1 MMPLFDLLGPNLSE
15 WVGQFMLTL
24 ARLSFVIML
33 MPGLGDRMI
42 PAQVRLFV
50 LLGLSAAISGIG
62 ITDYELPTNLIDLMV
77 VLTVEVLFSLFLGIG
92 LRVVIWVLSIA
103 GSVIAQSI
111 GLSQFL
117 GVGLEEESQTAT
129 ANLLAMAGAALLFSM
144 NFHVHVITSW
154 IGLYETVPIGGI
166 TWTGQAFL
174 FDSIYSAFAF
184 AIMLSWPFV
193 AMNLLYNICLG
204 FINKA
209 MPQMM
214 VAFVGAPFLVGA
226 GLFLLAV
233 SIGAMLMVWQERVV
247 ELIFWL

>member
-1 MMPLFDLLGPNLSE
+1 MIPLIDLLGPDLST
-15 WVGQFMLTL
+15 WVGQFMLTV
-24 ARLSFVIML
+24 ARLSFVIIL
-33 MPGLGDRMI
+33 MPGIGERVI
-42 PAQVRLFV
+42 PMQVRLYV
-50 LLGLSAAISGIG
+50 LLGLSAAISGMG
-62 ITDYELPTNLIDLMV
+62 ITNYEIPSRAVDLGLIM
-77 VLTVEVLFSLFLGIG
+77 LTELLLGLFLGVG
-92 LRVVIWVLSIA
+92 LRMIIWVLSIA

-117 GVGLEEESQTAT
+117 GVALEDEPQPIT

-144 NFHVHVITSW
+144 DFHVHIITSW
-154 IGLYETVPIGGI
+154 IGLYQSVPIGSLS
-166 TWTGQAFL
+166 WTSQAFI
-174 FDSIYSAFAF
+174 FDTFYSAFAF
-184 AIMLSWPFV
+184 AILLSWPFV

-233 SIGAMLMVWQERVV
+233 SVGALLMVWQDR
-247 ELIFWL
+247 LLQMIYWL

>member
-1 MMPLFDLLGPNLSE
+1 
-15 WVGQFMLTL
+15 
-24 ARLSFVIML
+24 
-33 MPGLGDRMI
+33 MI
-42 PAQVRLFV
+42 PTQVRLFV
-50 LLGLSAAISGIG
+50 LLGLSAAISGLG
-62 ITDYELPTNLIDLMV
+62 ITDYELPTRIVDLGT
-77 VLTVEVLFSLFLGIG
+77 VLVTEVLLSLFLGIG
-92 LRVVIWVLSIA
+92 LRVVIWTLSIA
-103 GSVIAQSI
+103 GAVIAQSI

-117 GVGLEEESQTAT
+117 GVAMEEEAQPVT

-144 NFHVHVITSW
+144 DFHVQVIATW
-154 IGLYETVPIGGI
+154 INLYETVPVGGVSWI
-166 TWTGQAFL
+166 GQAFL

-184 AIMLSWPFV
+184 AILLSWPFV

-233 SIGAMLMVWQERVV
+233 SIGAMLMVWQDQITR
-247 ELIFWL
+247 LIVWL

>member
-1 MMPLFDLLGPNLSE
+1 MIPLIDLLGPDLTD

-33 MPGLGDRMI
+33 MPGIGERMI
-42 PAQVRLFV
+42 PTQVRIYV
-50 LLGLSAAISGIG
+50 LLGLSAAISGLG
-62 ITDYELPTNLIDLMV
+62 INDYELPTRLVDLAI
-77 VLTVEVLFSLFLGIG
+77 VLLTETLLSLFLGVG

-117 GVGLEEESQTAT
+117 GVAMEEEAQTVVS
-129 ANLLAMAGAALLFSM
+129 NMLAMAGAALLFSM
-144 NFHVHVITSW
+144 NFHLYVVTSW
-154 IGLYETVPIGGI
+154 IGLYDSVPIGSMSWVGE
-166 TWTGQAFL
+166 AFL
-174 FDSIYSAFAF
+174 FDSIYSGFAF
-184 AIMLSWPFV
+184 AILLSWPFV

-233 SIGAMLMVWQERVV
+233 SIASLLMVWQERVMQ
-247 ELIFWL
+247 LITWL